1 MVVCFVEEFDASRV
15 GKPLETVQDIHPVLF
30 KLIDDGTRDG
40 IGNPEISP
48 VPPDQIQ
55 HDPVGGEI
63 TFFGDFME
71 DLTVFFFV
79 LVIMVMIDIEKS
91 IVPQSTGLMDL
102 EIKTDTWHIHH
113 LLD

>member
-1 MVVCFVEEFDASRV
+1 MVVCFIDEFYASRV
-15 GKPLETVQDIHPVLF
+15 GKSLETVQNIHSVIF
-30 KLIDDGTRDG
+30 KLIDEGTRYG

-71 DLTVFFFV
+71 DQSVFIFIF
-79 LVIMVMIDIEKS
+79 VIMVMIDIEKS

-102 EIKTDTWHIHH
+102 EIKTDTRHILH